1 MSALVFMDT
10 ETTGLSLTDDIWE
23 FAAVRRNEDGTES
36 ELHMFLE
43 HDANKCAQLPEKF
56 RDDHMRRFPPSH
68 GGVEWASDVWP
79 KDRAGRAIV
88 NFFRVAS
95 GEPKP
100 HVVGAV
106 PNFDTERV
114 NLLLP
119 NYERDPWHYHLID
132 VENLAIGYLHG
143 RHYAHLA
150 TETFHVP
157 DPTLALPWD
166 SNVLSEQLG
175 IKPSEFERHTAMGDV
190 RFAMA
195 IYDAVTGGAS

>member
-1 MSALVFMDT
+1 VSALVFMDT

-68 GGVEWASDVWP
+68 GGVEWASGVYP

-132 VENLAIGYLHG
+132 VESLAVGALVARRLQG
-143 RHYAHLA
+143 
-150 TETFHVP
+150 HV
-157 DPTLALPWD
+157 DLSLPWD
-166 SNVLSEQLG
+166 SDELSTAVGVVPTQ
-175 IKPSEFERHTAMGDV
+175 FERHTAMGDV
-190 RFAMA
+190 RWAMA
-195 IYDAVTGGAS
+195 IYDAVMSS